1 MFHSHTVCIQWSSAK
16 IKVVSMFRNLD
27 LAVSPPNVRTL
38 RRPLRDH
45 RLEHASH
52 VPFKSIRESKRYG
65 FPRPCPLFSDR
76 RRRLL
81 MSFPT
86 PPLSLPSRA
95 RHLGSVSHCSSGEQG
110 ELQTLPEEWDEHTQR
125 ELVFSGSARE
135 LEGRKGRNVI
145 DFRKELRERKK
156 YTILFA
162 KSTCAERPL
171 GLFAQPYCVNRRFF
185 VTVSEKDIRRWDK
198 IGLKGKEKEHK
209 NRKAAEL
216 VRWERERRGKQ
227 REGRYDDEKW
237 SHFQHNP
244 SARGIEKGF

>member
-1 MFHSHTVCIQWSSAK
+1 MIVRLSSNRELLFHSHTVCIQWSSAK

-95 RHLGSVSHCSSGEQG
+95 RHLGSVSHCNSGEGGSCRLFRRSGMNTRRESLCFLAAQG
-110 ELQTLPEEWDEHTQR
+110 
-125 ELVFSGSARE
+125 
-135 LEGRKGRNVI
+135 N
-145 DFRKELRERKK
+145 
-156 YTILFA
+156 
-162 KSTCAERPL
+162 
-171 GLFAQPYCVNRRFF
+171 
-185 VTVSEKDIRRWDK
+185 
-198 IGLKGKEKEHK
+198 
-209 NRKAAEL
+209 
-216 VRWERERRGKQ
+216 
-227 REGRYDDEKW
+227 
-237 SHFQHNP
+237 
-244 SARGIEKGF
+244 